1 MGAVIFMESKAR
13 IKLVGKN
20 PKELD
25 EVCAQIKEIA
35 KATGVELKGPVPLPT
50 KRLKICP
57 RRTPCGDGSDTYERW
72 EMKIYKRI
80 IDVAQD
86 ERTLRQ
92 IMRVRVPDTVHIE
105 ISLG

>member
-1 MGAVIFMESKAR
+1 M
-13 IKLVGKN
+13 GKN

-25 EVCAQIKEIA
+25 EVCTQIKEIA
-35 KATGVELKGPVPLPT
+35 KATGVELRGPVPLPT

-57 RRTPCGDGSDTYERW
+57 RRTPCGDGSDTYEKW

>member
-1 MGAVIFMESKAR
+1 MDKAR

-35 KATGVELKGPVPLPT
+35 TATGVELKGPVPLPT
-50 KRLKICP
+50 KRLKIVT
-57 RRTPCGDGSDTYERW
+57 RRTPCGDGSDTYEKW
-72 EMKIYKRI
+72 EMKIHKRI

-92 IMRVRVPDTVHIE
+92 IMRVKVPDTVHIE
-105 ISLG
+105 ISIG

>member
-1 MGAVIFMESKAR
+1 MDNKAR

-25 EVCAQIKEIA
+25 EVCTQIKEIA
-35 KATGVELKGPVPLPT
+35 KATGVELRGPVPLPT

-57 RRTPCGDGSDTYERW
+57 RRTPCGDGSDTYEKW

>member
-1 MGAVIFMESKAR
+1 MESKAR

-25 EVCAQIKEIA
+25 EVCTQIKEIA
-35 KATGVELKGPVPLPT
+35 KATGVEIRGPVPLPT
-50 KRLKICP
+50 RRLNIVT

-72 EMKIYKRI
+72 EMRIYKRI

>member
-1 MGAVIFMESKAR
+1 MESKAR

-25 EVCAQIKEIA
+25 EVCGQIKEIA
-35 KATGVELKGPVPLPT
+35 KATGVEIRGPVPLPT
-50 KRLKICP
+50 KRLKICT

>member
-1 MGAVIFMESKAR
+1 MNNKAR

-25 EVCAQIKEIA
+25 EVCSQIKEIA
-35 KATGVELKGPVPLPT
+35 KATGVELRGPVPLPT
-50 KRLKICP
+50 KRLKIVT

-72 EMKIYKRI
+72 EMRIYKRI